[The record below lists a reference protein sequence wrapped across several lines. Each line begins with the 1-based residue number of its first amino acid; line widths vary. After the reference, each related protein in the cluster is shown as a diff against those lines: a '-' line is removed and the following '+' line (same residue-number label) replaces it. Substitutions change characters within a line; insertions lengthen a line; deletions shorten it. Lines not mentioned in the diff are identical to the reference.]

1 MSDHDSPPEELER
14 SAPEH
19 PQLVTDPE
27 SRLLVPQLGADGRD
41 QVATNTRD
49 YLPSAIALAA
59 PPMTDAEYRALR
71 NDIRA
76 HGLRVP
82 IVLIHGDAGD
92 EILDGVHRQKAC
104 IETGR
109 ERRYL
114 HWESSHPG
122 DSPIAFAVSQHTHR
136 HPTIDQRA
144 IYAACLATLGRGR
157 PGENAPAG
165 RNIPIRR
172 GINDGR
178 LKAIRPTRPR
188 RGRRQDR

>member
-114 HWESSHPG
+114 HWESSHP
-122 DSPIAFAVSQHTHR
+122 THR